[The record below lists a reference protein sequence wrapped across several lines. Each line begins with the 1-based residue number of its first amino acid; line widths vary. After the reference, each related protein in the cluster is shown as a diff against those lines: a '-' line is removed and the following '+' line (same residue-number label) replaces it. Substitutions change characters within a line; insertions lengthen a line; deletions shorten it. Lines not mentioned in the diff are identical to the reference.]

1 MSVSGISSNNLFE
14 LLEAQNSQSLGTQ
27 SQSSQNSTVQQIGD
41 DFTQLGQDLQSGNL
55 AQAQQDFAT
64 LSTALSSSQSTPSST
79 SASSTNPI
87 QQAFSA
93 LQQDLQNGNLS
104 GAQQDFA
111 ALQQGL
117 QQAGTQH
124 HHHHHHGGDSQGA
137 RAVQQD
143 FDSLEQALQS
153 GNLSSAQTAFAS
165 LQQDLQQ
172 LSPNSSSNSSSSTS
186 GTNQSSSSTL
196 NVTA

>member
-137 RAVQQD
+137 SAVQQD